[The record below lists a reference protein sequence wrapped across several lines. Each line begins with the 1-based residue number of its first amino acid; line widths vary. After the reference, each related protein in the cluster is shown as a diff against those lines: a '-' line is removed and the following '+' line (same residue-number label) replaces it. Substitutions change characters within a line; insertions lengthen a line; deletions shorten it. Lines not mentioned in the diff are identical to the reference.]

1 MRTAFTSRRVLILVL
16 AVAGLIMASLAAIR
30 FNASDL
36 PAPKAAGGPVVV
48 ETAVSRVATIQD
60 AVTAIGTLR
69 AAESVMVKS
78 EISGR
83 IARISFSDG
92 ARVDKGDELIVFDAG
107 IQQAQVQ
114 QARAERD
121 LASAKLKRTQE
132 LFEKKFLSAAALDD
146 AKASE
151 QIAQARLALAQATLD
166 KMTLRAPFAGVIGIR
181 QMSVGDYIKEGAD
194 LVNIEDIRSMKAD
207 FRVPE
212 QLSGRL
218 RVDQTVQLE
227 SDAFPGVVF
236 PARVAAID
244 AAVDQRVRNVKFM
257 RSLKL
262 ERRQGGF
269 QFDQTAEARQFGQAQ
284 PQQLMGFYGDQKL
297 VEGQVSR
304 WRFQA
309 ERITITPDG
318 WQAERAAFT
327 NDPFTPSQSWL
338 DLQYVTAQ
346 NLGEGKT
353 KIKAKRSRLI
363 LENRLPIPLR
373 RNLTLEKEKPV
384 DNRFVVADDGI
395 DRSGIYF
402 GYKLPEYDIPN
413 TQAKLKLEPQF
424 MVARALN
431 GSVSTYPLPGSPA
444 GAPNGTQTAQIG
456 DLFGAMAKVEGK
468 ILGFATSNFAASL
481 STLNP
486 SNFANGTRT
495 WGDFSRS
502 FQLPYLGILP
512 AGTYTSRVYGA
523 YRYRSF
529 NGSLGYQDVYSAVGA
544 SLENTGKLKP
554 WGPINHTYFW
564 RGSFGNYQ
572 GTTFTSN
579 SPTGTTIS
587 QTIGDSTRASFYGAV
602 NSSLPIW
609 TGKARSADDPK
620 STQNTPTP
628 ITPGLTLNTVTST
641 ALDYYGIGL
650 NQNLINFSG
659 GPTLTLGSFTKNFLD
674 YTQFTITGGGTLQQ
688 GQSPFSFDRNVDLA
702 TLGIGWTQQLFG
714 PLLFNLGLGYNVD
727 PSSPYF
733 GYTTNAYG
741 ELRWQRRGYEFAIY
755 YSPYQQVG
763 GIRVKLNDF
772 NFDGTGVPFVP
783 TTLFNPTRNR
793 QSLF

>member
-244 AAVDQRVRNVKFM
+244 AAVDAAGRSLLLRAELRDVSKRLKPGMFVRVRLVLETRTNAVIIPEEALVT
-257 RSLKL
+257 SQGKL
-262 ERRQGGF
+262 SVFKVTDGV
-269 QFDQTAEARQFGQAQ
+269 A
-284 PQQLMGFYGDQKL
+284 
-297 VEGQVSR
+297 V
-304 WRFQA
+304 
-309 ERITITPDG
+309 ITPVRVG
-318 WQAERAAFT
+318 LRAQVEQKAVVEILEGLT
-327 NDPFTPSQSWL
+327 NDERV
-338 DLQYVTAQ
+338 VTAGQ
-346 NLGEGKT
+346 I
-353 KIKAKRSRLI
+353 KI
-363 LENRLPIPLR
+363 
-373 RNLTLEKEKPV
+373 
-384 DNRFVVADDGI
+384 
-395 DRSGIYF
+395 
-402 GYKLPEYDIPN
+402 
-413 TQAKLKLEPQF
+413 
-424 MVARALN
+424 
-431 GSVSTYPLPGSPA
+431 
-444 GAPNGTQTAQIG
+444 
-456 DLFGAMAKVEGK
+456 
-468 ILGFATSNFAASL
+468 
-481 STLNP
+481 
-486 SNFANGTRT
+486 
-495 WGDFSRS
+495 
-502 FQLPYLGILP
+502 
-512 AGTYTSRVYGA
+512 
-523 YRYRSF
+523 
-529 NGSLGYQDVYSAVGA
+529 
-544 SLENTGKLKP
+544 
-554 WGPINHTYFW
+554 
-564 RGSFGNYQ
+564 RGSKVPVK
-572 GTTFTSN
+572 SVDAA
-579 SPTGTTIS
+579 TG
-587 QTIGDSTRASFYGAV
+587 AA
-602 NSSLPIW
+602 
-609 TGKARSADDPK
+609 
-620 STQNTPTP
+620 
-628 ITPGLTLNTVTST
+628 
-641 ALDYYGIGL
+641 
-650 NQNLINFSG
+650 G
-659 GPTLTLGSFTKNFLD
+659 GPTAAPPPA
-674 YTQFTITGGGTLQQ
+674 GG
-688 GQSPFSFDRNVDLA
+688 A
-702 TLGIGWTQQLFG
+702 
-714 PLLFNLGLGYNVD
+714 
-727 PSSPYF
+727 
-733 GYTTNAYG
+733 
-741 ELRWQRRGYEFAIY
+741 
-755 YSPYQQVG
+755 
-763 GIRVKLNDF
+763 
-772 NFDGTGVPFVP
+772 P
-783 TTLFNPTRNR
+783 TTMNKKAP
-793 QSLF
+793 